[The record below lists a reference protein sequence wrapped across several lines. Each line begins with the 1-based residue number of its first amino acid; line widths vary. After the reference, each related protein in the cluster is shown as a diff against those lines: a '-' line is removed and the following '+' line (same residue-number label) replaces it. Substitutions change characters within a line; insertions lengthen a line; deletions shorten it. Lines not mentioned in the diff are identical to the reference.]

1 MKLVDLMMNDLILF
15 DESIRSKDELF
26 ETLSRLL
33 EKKERV
39 TKAKKVMK
47 DLYRRESETSTGIED
62 GFGIPHTKS
71 KAVLAP
77 TICFVHTGKISDYVG
92 LDDKEIEWVFAIF
105 VPQKTSDMHLEIL
118 SNLSRK
124 LMNEAFRSQLKEAT
138 DATELLEIMSK
149 PANKKSS
156 KKLERELSG
165 LKA

>member
-1 MKLVDLMMNDLILF
+1 MKLIDLMMNDLILF

-71 KAVLAP
+71 KAVLVP

-124 LMNEAFRSQLKEAT
+124 LMNEAFRIQLKEAT
-138 DATELLEIMSK
+138 NATEVLEIMSK

>member
-1 MKLVDLMMNDLILF
+1 MKLIDLMMNDLILF

-33 EKKERV
+33 EKKGRV

-92 LDDKEIEWVFAIF
+92 LDAIF

-138 DATELLEIMSK
+138 NATEVLEIMSK
-149 PANKKSS
+149 EESS
-156 KKLERELSG
+156 
-165 LKA
+165 

>member
-1 MKLVDLMMNDLILF
+1 MKLIDLMMNDLIFF

-92 LDDKEIEWVFAIF
+92 LDDKEIEWVLPF
-105 VPQKTSDMHLEIL
+105 L
-118 SNLSRK
+118 S
-124 LMNEAFRSQLKEAT
+124 LKRHR
-138 DATELLEIMSK
+138 ICIWK
-149 PANKKSS
+149 Y
-156 KKLERELSG
+156 
-165 LKA
+165 

>member
-39 TKAKKVMK
+39 TKAKKLMK

-138 DATELLEIMSK
+138 NATEVLEIMSK
-149 PANKKSS
+149 EESS
-156 KKLERELSG
+156 
-165 LKA
+165 

>member
-1 MKLVDLMMNDLILF
+1 MKLIDLMMNDLILF

-47 DLYRRESETSTGIED
+47 DLYRRESETSTGLEY
-62 GFGIPHTKS
+62 GFCIPHTKS

-138 DATELLEIMSK
+138 NATEVLEIMSK
-149 PANKKSS
+149 EESS
-156 KKLERELSG
+156 
-165 LKA
+165 